1 MTPWASRIRFSS
13 AGNENAIDNVFFGC
27 PMKVFD
33 LLNAPLEGSNLIEAS
48 AGTGKTHN
56 IVGLFVRLI
65 LEKELA
71 VRNILVVTYTI
82 AATDELRDRI
92 RRRLIETERLLFE
105 GQTDDAFINALVRK
119 IHMTGRA
126 EIARRLLRSAIR
138 DFDEAA
144 VYTIHGFCHR
154 MLQEHAF
161 ESGSL
166 FETELIPDEDTF
178 KREFAQDFWRRH
190 FYEAPAEF
198 VAYSLERGLN
208 PDYYLDIL
216 KQAYPNPTVIVIP
229 ESPRPDVSSLEAEI
243 SRFHNLR
250 HQAQNLWEEEKDS
263 LAACLRRPGLNG
275 RVYGN
280 KVDALLEIA
289 AAFFESRIMPF
300 PLPHGFEKIS
310 AGKIRESV
318 NKGYQAP
325 AHPFFDLAD
334 QLVVQAHLLTR
345 LFEDHLLF
353 LRREIVRQSR
363 IELPRRK
370 KTRNLFAYDDLLND
384 LYGPLQTE
392 TGHELA
398 GKIRNRFQAVL
409 IDEFQDTDPVQ
420 YAIFNTL
427 FLAKRPTEQ
436 RPFFVIGDPKQAI
449 YAFRGADIFA
459 YLEARRSMNRIY
471 TLDENWR
478 SEPGLLT
485 AVNTLFGIPQNPFL
499 HEDIRYYPVTA
510 VKRVEKTF
518 LRIDHHAE
526 PPFQWWILP
535 EETTENGSKEKSAEA
550 AKHKGLA
557 KTGLYPYV
565 AAAVASEV
573 ARLIRLGSEGR
584 AVIGNAPLL
593 PADMAI
599 LVRTNREAD
608 IIRDALAALNI
619 PHVISSRESV
629 FHAPE
634 AEEVR
639 QVLTALA
646 EPENPSLIRA
656 ALVTNIMGMNGN
668 DIHGLALDETAW
680 EEILLRFHRYHD
692 LWNHHGFIRM
702 FRAFLESEHLPS
714 KILGK
719 VNGERRLTNLLHI
732 GELLHRAATANHLT
746 MHNLIKW
753 LSDQIDSAETQPE
766 EYELRLDR
774 DEKAVQVVTIHKSKG
789 LEYPIVFCPFFW
801 GSGGGGKAKDYVLYH
816 DPAQSFAPVLDFGSE
831 AFADHRLRFEEEC
844 LAEDM
849 RLLYV
854 ALTRARH
861 RTYFIWGRMQHVR
874 QSAPAYLFH
883 QNRDLPTTC
892 LADAVRERYRHLSP
906 EDFMRD
912 IESIA
917 AMSGKTIQ
925 IQTLPTG
932 RENAYRAVLT
942 TETLACR
949 QFSGKID
956 TTWKVAS
963 YTRLVSANAGDRDQ
977 YDDDLFA
984 QWEMKPAPKDE
995 PQERFPSAAARLDIY
1010 GFPGGAQAGVML
1022 HEILEKIG
1030 YQADDA
1036 HIAQNLVEHT
1046 LGRHGYDARWAP
1058 VLLDMV
1064 NKVTHTPFPLFSCET
1079 CDLTL
1084 SQIGPK
1090 DRRNEVE
1097 FYFPLKTLS
1106 RHDLARIFRNGAA
1119 LTASALSQVPRLRC
1133 LERLQFSPME
1143 GYLKGFIDLLFQF
1156 KGRYYLLDWKS
1167 NHLGNRL
1174 DDYRRQELLKVMDE
1188 GYYFIQYHLYA
1199 LVLHQWLALRVPDY
1213 RYEDHFGGVYYCFI
1227 RGMDPAAG
1235 PEYGIFCDR
1244 PPLELL
1250 DMMKDSLIRTGR
1262 S

>member
-1 MTPWASRIRFSS
+1 
-13 AGNENAIDNVFFGC
+13 
-27 PMKVFD
+27 MKVLD

-92 RRRLIETERLLFE
+92 RRRLIETERHLFE
-105 GQTDDAFINALVRK
+105 GQSDDAFINSLVGK
-119 IHMTGRA
+119 INLTGRA

-166 FETELIPDEDTF
+166 FETELIRDEDVF

-198 VAYSLERGLN
+198 VAYSLEKGLN

-216 KQAYPNPTVIVIP
+216 KQAYPNPTVTIIP
-229 ESPRPDVSSLEAEI
+229 EPPRPDVASLEAEI
-243 SRFHNLR
+243 CRFHNLR
-250 HQAQNLWEEEKDS
+250 HQAQNLWENEKDS

-275 RVYGN
+275 RVYGR
-280 KVDALLEIA
+280 KADALLEIV
-289 AAFFESRIMPF
+289 AAFFESRIRPF
-300 PLPHGFEKIS
+300 PLPPGFEKMTT
-310 AGKIRESV
+310 GKIRESV

-325 AHPFFDLAD
+325 AHPFFEIAD
-334 QLVVQAHLLTR
+334 QLVAQADLLTR
-345 LFEDHLLF
+345 RFEDYLLF
-353 LRREIVRQSR
+353 LRREIVLQSR

-370 KTRNLFAYDDLLND
+370 KNRNLFAYDDLLND
-384 LYGPLQTE
+384 LYGVLRTE
-392 TGHELA
+392 TGRELA
-398 GKIRNRFQAVL
+398 GKIRNRFEAVL

-427 FLAKRPTEQ
+427 FLTKNPTDQ

-471 TLDENWR
+471 TLVENWR
-478 SEPGLLT
+478 SESGLLT
-485 AVNTLFGIPQNPFL
+485 AVNTLFGMPQNPFL
-499 HEDIRYYPVTA
+499 HEDIRYHPVTA
-510 VKRVEKTF
+510 AKRAEKT
-518 LRIDHHAE
+518 LLCIDRHVE

-535 EETTENGSKEKSAEA
+535 EETIEDGSREKSVEA
-550 AKHKGLA
+550 AQPKGLA
-557 KTGLYPYV
+557 KTGLYPSV

-584 AVIGNAPLL
+584 AVIGNKPLL
-593 PADMAI
+593 PADMAV
-599 LVRTNREAD
+599 LVRTNREAN

-619 PHVISSRESV
+619 PYVISSRESV
-629 FHAPE
+629 FHAQE
-634 AEEVR
+634 ADEVR
-639 QVLTALA
+639 QILSAVV

-656 ALVTNIMGMNGN
+656 ALVTPIMGMSGN
-668 DIHGLALDETAW
+668 DIHDLSLDETAW
-680 EEILLRFHRYHD
+680 EEVLLRFHRYHD

-714 KILGK
+714 RILGK

-732 GELLHRAATANHLT
+732 GELLHRAATANHLA

-753 LSDQIDSAETQPE
+753 LSDQIDSAATQPE

-801 GSGGGGKAKDYVLYH
+801 GSSGTRKGKDYILYH
-816 DPAQSFAPVLDFGSE
+816 DPKQSFAPVLDFGSE
-831 AFADHRLRFEEEC
+831 TFADHRLRFEEEC
-844 LAEDM
+844 LAEDL

-861 RTYFIWGRMQHVR
+861 RTYFVWGRMQHVR
-874 QSAPAYLFH
+874 HSAPAYLFH
-883 QNRDLPTTC
+883 QSHDLPITG
-892 LADAVRERYRHLSP
+892 LADVVRERPRHLSP

-912 IESIA
+912 MELIA

-925 IQTLPTG
+925 LQTLPTG
-932 RENAYRAVLT
+932 RENAYRPVLT

-949 QFSGKID
+949 QFSGRID

-963 YTRLVSANAGDRDQ
+963 YTQLVSATAGDRDQ
-977 YDDDLFA
+977 YDEDLFA
-984 QWEMKPAPKDE
+984 QWAMKPAPEDE
-995 PQERFPSAAARLDIY
+995 PFERLPSATTRLDMY

-1022 HEILEKIG
+1022 HEILEKISYRG
-1030 YQADDA
+1030 DDMP
-1036 HIAQNLVEHT
+1036 IEQNRVELT
-1046 LGRHGYDARWAP
+1046 LSRYGYDARWTP
-1058 VLLDMV
+1058 VLMDMV
-1064 NKVTHTPFPLFSCET
+1064 NKVTHTSFPFFSGET
-1079 CDLTL
+1079 CNLTL
-1084 SQIGPK
+1084 SQIDPK

-1106 RHDLARIFRNGAA
+1106 RHDLVRIFRNGAA
-1119 LTASALSQVPRLRC
+1119 LTASALSQVPPLRC
-1133 LERLQFSPME
+1133 LERLQFSPVE

-1156 KGRYYLLDWKS
+1156 EGRYYLLDWKS
-1167 NHLGNRL
+1167 NHLGSGL
-1174 DDYRRQELLKVMDE
+1174 EDYRRQELLKVMDE

-1199 LVLHQWLALRVPDY
+1199 LVLHQWLALRIPDY
-1213 RYEDHFGGVYYCFI
+1213 RYEDHFGGVYYCFV
-1227 RGMDPAAG
+1227 RGMDPSAG
-1235 PEYGIFCDR
+1235 PEYGIFYDR

-1250 DMMKDSLIRTGR
+1250 DMLKDSLIRTAG